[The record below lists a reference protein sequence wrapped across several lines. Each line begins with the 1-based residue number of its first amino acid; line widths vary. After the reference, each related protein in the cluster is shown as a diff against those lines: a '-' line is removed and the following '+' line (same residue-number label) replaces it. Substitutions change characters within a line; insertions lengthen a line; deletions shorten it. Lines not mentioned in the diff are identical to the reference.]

1 MSSSE
6 SLCSLFIVL
15 GNTAKV
21 EGILI
26 TFSEQSFNHNITLS
40 RPSDPLHRKETKQR
54 INFCAFVLDS
64 NMSCATNRVSFSA
77 DAKSETKDTGLED
90 QYN

>member
-26 TFSEQSFNHNITLS
+26 KFSEQSFNHNITLS
-40 RPSDPLHRKETKQR
+40 RPSDPHMGKNQ
-54 INFCAFVLDS
+54 NS
-64 NMSCATNRVSFSA
+64 
-77 DAKSETKDTGLED
+77 GLTSGPLYREAI
-90 QYN
+90 